1 MHRMSYAGEKFFV
14 ADAAVIA
21 LLDFAIVIA
30 DAGQAQPI
38 AIPTVNEDGSIA
50 IVRSTIGPASQI
62 VAVPIDG
69 GENDPDVSEFVE
81 EISGRAKRYMRGRG
95 IPEEI
100 TDRIEDNDY
109 PE

>member
-1 MHRMSYAGEKFFV
+1 MHRVSYAGEKFLV
-14 ADAAVIA
+14 ADAAIVA

-38 AIPTVNEDGSIA
+38 VIPTVTDDGRPSL
-50 IVRSTIGPASQI
+50 VRSTIGPASQI
-62 VAVPIDG
+62 VAVPIDDG
-69 GENDPDVSEFVE
+69 ANDPDVDDFVE
-81 EISGRAKRYMRGRG
+81 EISDRAKRYMRGRG

-100 TDRIEDNDY
+100 TDRVLHEDY

>member
-1 MHRMSYAGEKFFV
+1 MHRVSYAGEKFFV

-38 AIPTVNEDGSIA
+38 VIPTITEDGKQSF
-50 IVRSTIGPASQI
+50 VRSTIGPASQL
-62 VAVPIDG
+62 VAVPIDDG
-69 GENDPDVSEFVE
+69 SNDPDVSEFVG
-81 EISGRAKRYMRGRG
+81 EISERAKRYMRGRG

-100 TDRIEDNDY
+100 TDRVLHEDY